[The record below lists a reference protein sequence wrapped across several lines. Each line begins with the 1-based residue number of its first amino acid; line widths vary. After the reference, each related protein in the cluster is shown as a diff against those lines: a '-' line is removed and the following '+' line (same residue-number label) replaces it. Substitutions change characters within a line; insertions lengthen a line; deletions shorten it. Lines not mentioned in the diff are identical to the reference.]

1 MLPFIIAGKR
11 IKTTALFIILIT
23 LGILN
28 VILAQVG
35 QVAAEISIAPDWIA
49 PTLSGIAT
57 ILGVVLFVGITVL
70 LITYGVK
77 WLPAFLSDEASEKD
91 KAAKVAIE
99 NAEEARS
106 LTKDLAR
113 TVANLEKHGD
123 KSGALVNEAKL
134 QTVALI
140 ELIKTLSRNA
150 YSMTQTAKSLQLA
163 LAAIES
169 NNPLKITRTAGSTK
183 DEHIRTLMLLP
194 FEQGDERYWQNI
206 ARLIAVQLGTSERWE
221 TEYSQLAASLIAEV
235 SVIKTRLVAVS
246 AQIEVAQIAR
256 PLLQAKVNLDETTK
270 YLRLPDESPR
280 PDHLLAPQNE
290 YTRMEA

>member
-28 VILAQVG
+28 VILAQAG

-70 LITYGVK
+70 LITYGAK
-77 WLPAFLSDEASEKD
+77 WLPAFLSDEAPEKD
-91 KAAKVAIE
+91 EAAKVAIE

-290 YTRMEA
+290 YTRIEA

>member
-290 YTRMEA
+290 YTRIEA